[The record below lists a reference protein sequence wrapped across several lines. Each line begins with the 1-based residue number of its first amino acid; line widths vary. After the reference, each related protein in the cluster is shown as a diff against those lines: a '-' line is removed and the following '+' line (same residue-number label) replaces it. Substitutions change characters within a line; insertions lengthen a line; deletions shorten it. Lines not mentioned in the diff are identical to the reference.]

1 MNDLKS
7 SAQGWFEHMLTEDDD
22 VLLLMADDE
31 IKFEVWCIGN
41 SELGICYEA
50 GYSCQW
56 CLSCD

>member
-41 SELGICYEA
+41 RELGICYEA
-50 GYSCQW
+50 GYS
-56 CLSCD
+56 